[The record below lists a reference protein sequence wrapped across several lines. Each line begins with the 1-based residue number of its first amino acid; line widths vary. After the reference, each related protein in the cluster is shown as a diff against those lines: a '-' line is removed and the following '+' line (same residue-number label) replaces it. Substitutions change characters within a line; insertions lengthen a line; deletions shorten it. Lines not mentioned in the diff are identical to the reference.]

1 MRRSVRARVHPATDG
16 TPLRT
21 SRGCVRTLI
30 VAVGALLA
38 LGIASGTA
46 FARTSA
52 TRLESGIVVIKTRLA
67 YQNGT
72 AAGTGMVLTSSGEV
86 LTNNH
91 VIRGATTIKIVVP
104 NTGRTYTAHIVGYD
118 VADDVAVLQAVGA
131 SNMSTVTTT
140 SSKLTVGAAVTAIG
154 NAGGT
159 GRLASAAGAI
169 TRLRASVVVN
179 DDEGGAIRLTG
190 MIGVN
195 ASVVAGDSGGPL
207 MNSSGEVI
215 GMDTAGSTGPTF
227 RSTDATQAYAVPIT
241 KALSIASKV
250 MAGTGSTRI
259 HIGETAFMGVQVGRG
274 FGGERT
280 SGAAIAGVTPGTPAA
295 KAGLAPG
302 DIVTGVNG
310 YHISSPTSLTSSL
323 LTKKPGDTITIT
335 YSDQSGASHS
345 VKLELASGPAQ

>member
-21 SRGCVRTLI
+21 RRGRGRTLI
-30 VAVGALLA
+30 VAIGALLV

-52 TRLESGIVVIKTRLA
+52 TRLESGIVVIKTKLA
-67 YQNGT
+67 YQDGA

-91 VIRGATTIKIVVP
+91 VIRGASTIKIVVP
-104 NTGRTYTAHIVGYD
+104 NTGRTYTARIVGYD

-131 SNMSTVTTT
+131 SNMTTVTTT

-159 GRLASAAGAI
+159 GRLSSATGAI
-169 TRLRASVVVN
+169 TRLRESVVVS
-179 DDEGGAIRLTG
+179 DDQGGAVRLTG
-190 MIGVN
+190 MIGIN
-195 ASVVAGDSGGPL
+195 ASVVPGDSGGPL

-215 GMDTAGSTGPTF
+215 GMDTAGSAGATF
-227 RSTDATQAYAVPIT
+227 RSTDATQAYAIPIT
-241 KALSIASKV
+241 RALSIAKKV
-250 MAGTGSTRI
+250 VAGSGSTRV
-259 HIGETAFMGVQVGRG
+259 HVGETAFMGVQIAGGGRS
-274 FGGERT
+274 
-280 SGAAIAGVTPGTPAA
+280 SGAAIAGVTSGGPAA
-295 KAGLAPG
+295 TAGLAPG
-302 DIVTGVNG
+302 DVITAVNG

-323 LTKKPGDTITIT
+323 LAKKPGDSVTIS
-335 YSDQSGASHS
+335 YSDQSGAGHS
-345 VKLELASGPAQ
+345 LKLTLASGPAQ

>member
-1 MRRSVRARVHPATDG
+1 MRRSVRARVHPAEGG
-16 TPLRT
+16 TSLRT
-21 SRGCVRTLI
+21 CRGRVRTLI
-30 VAVGALLA
+30 VAIGALLV

-52 TRLESGIVVIKTRLA
+52 TRLESGIVVIKTKLA
-67 YQNGT
+67 YQGVI

-104 NTGRTYTAHIVGYD
+104 NTGRTYAARVIGYD

-140 SSKLTVGAAVTAIG
+140 SSKVTIGAAVTAIG

-159 GRLASAAGAI
+159 GRLTSANGAI
-169 TRLRASVVVN
+169 TRLRDSVVVN
-179 DDEGGAIRLTG
+179 DDQGGAVRLTG

-195 ASVVAGDSGGPL
+195 ASVVPGDSGGPL

-215 GMDTAGSTGPTF
+215 GIDTAGSAGATF
-227 RSTDATQAYAVPIT
+227 RSTEATQAYAIPIT
-241 KALSIASKV
+241 RALSIAKKV
-250 MAGTGSTRI
+250 VAGTGSTRV
-259 HIGETAFMGVQVGRG
+259 HIGETAFMGVQIAGGFRG
-274 FGGERT
+274 A
-280 SGAAIAGVTPGTPAA
+280 GAAIAGITPGSPAA
-295 KAGLAPG
+295 TAGLAPG
-302 DIVTGVNG
+302 DVVTAVNG
-310 YHISSPTSLTSSL
+310 YHISSPISLTSSL
-323 LTKKPGDTITIT
+323 LTKKPGDSITIT

-345 VKLELASGPAQ
+345 VRLELASGPAQ